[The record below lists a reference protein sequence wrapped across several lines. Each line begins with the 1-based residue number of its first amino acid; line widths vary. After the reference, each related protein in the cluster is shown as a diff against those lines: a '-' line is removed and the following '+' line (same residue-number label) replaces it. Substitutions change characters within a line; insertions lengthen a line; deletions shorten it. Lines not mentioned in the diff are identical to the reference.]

1 MSTAKSPVLRFAHFQ
16 NSWQKVSFSQM
27 VSIGS
32 GQSYHHLQSGDI
44 PVYGTGG
51 YMLSVNESLSTQDA
65 IGIGRKGTIDKPY
78 ILRAPF
84 WTVDTLFF
92 AIPASG
98 FDLDY
103 LHALSITVPWAKY
116 DESTGV
122 PSLSKN
128 TIYGIEVLTPDLEE
142 QETIGA
148 YFRELDALIV
158 AEVAKLE
165 KLRALKQT
173 MLVKMFPQGDA
184 LVPEIRFT
192 GFEDNW
198 GVHEL
203 ASVASIVGGGT
214 PSTTNPEY
222 WDGEINWYSPTEIG
236 SETYAKSSARKI
248 TELGLAKSSASL
260 LPAHK
265 TILFTSRA
273 SIGKVA
279 ILTEQACTNQG
290 FQSIVTGEN
299 IDTYFLYS
307 MCNEI
312 AEQALRIASGSTFLE
327 VSGKALGKIA
337 VKLPSLKEQEAIG
350 AYFRELDV
358 LIEAEVA
365 KLEKL
370 RQLKSAFLNRMFV

>member
-1 MSTAKSPVLRFAHFQ
+1 M
-16 NSWQKVSFSQM
+16 
-27 VSIGS
+27 
-32 GQSYHHLQSGDI
+32 
-44 PVYGTGG
+44 GT
-51 YMLSVNESLSTQDA
+51 
-65 IGIGRKGTIDKPY
+65 
-78 ILRAPF
+78 
-84 WTVDTLFF
+84 
-92 AIPASG
+92 
-98 FDLDY
+98 
-103 LHALSITVPWAKY
+103 
-116 DESTGV
+116 
-122 PSLSKN
+122 
-128 TIYGIEVLTPDLEE
+128 
-142 QETIGA
+142 QETP
-148 YFRELDALIV
+148 AL
-158 AEVAKLE
+158 
-165 KLRALKQT
+165 
-173 MLVKMFPQGDA
+173 
-184 LVPEIRFT
+184 RFT

-198 GVHEL
+198 GVGEL

-214 PSTTNPEY
+214 PSTINPEY

-236 SETYAKSSARKI
+236 NETYAKSSARKI

-290 FQSIVTGEN
+290 FQSMVTGEN
-299 IDTYFLYS
+299 TDTYFLYA

-312 AEQALRIASGSTFLE
+312 AKQALRIASGSTFLE
-327 VSGKALGKIA
+327 ISGKALGQIA

-350 AYFRELDV
+350 AYFRELDA